1 MYSTA
6 TQGLSISLVMCLWII
21 NLGQIKMIFGGDENF
36 KKILTAN
43 ANVYRYGS
51 LIKTNKYFRT
61 NCLIVINLK
70 QNRFEIK

>member
-1 MYSTA
+1 
-6 TQGLSISLVMCLWII
+6 
-21 NLGQIKMIFGGDENF
+21 MIFGGDENF